1 VARTVKRL
9 ILDPSYRRPA
19 NGRTVVGGSPLR
31 LFTVTEAAVPVLTA
45 LETGSPLPLR
55 HERLTD
61 RFVDAGVAHPAPPA
75 DAVAANL
82 VTVVVPC
89 LGELPQRLST
99 ALRTVVVDD
108 GSPLPL
114 VAPAG
119 VELVRLPAN
128 RGPGAARN
136 LGLTRVTTPFV
147 AFVDAD
153 VEIDDDELLRLATL
167 LSDDE
172 RVALAAPR
180 VGSSDGTGVLARFER
195 AHSPLDMGSVPARI
209 APTTRV
215 SYVPAAVLVCRVD
228 ALRSIG
234 GFDPSLRY
242 GEDVDLTWRLVG
254 AGWRCRYEP
263 AVRAR
268 HRTRPSLRA
277 WVAQRYRYGT
287 SAGPLEQ
294 RHPGALAPVR
304 TSPWSVATWLPVLVG
319 QPLLGVMVGIGTSV
333 ALVRKLPSLPPAESL
348 RLAATG
354 NLYAGRLLARTL
366 TRAWWPA
373 AVAAALVSR
382 RARRVLLVAA
392 VLPSLVDR
400 NERTGDLDPLR
411 TAGLRLLDDAAYG
424 AGVWRGV
431 VRTRAWGALLPAFEA
446 WPPRTGDSAAGGF
459 RPVGAAARRVVAGCR
474 RTLRTRPRG

>member
-1 VARTVKRL
+1 MSRL
-9 ILDPSYRRPA
+9 ILDPSYRRPG
-19 NGRTVVGGSPLR
+19 NGRTVIAGSPLR

-45 LETGSPLPLR
+45 LETGAPLPAR

-61 RFVDAGVAHPAPPA
+61 RFVDAGVVHPAPPTG
-75 DAVAANL
+75 AVAANL

-89 LGELPQRLST
+89 LGELPQRMST
-99 ALRTVVVDD
+99 SLRTIVVDD
-108 GSPLPL
+108 GSAQPL
-114 VAPAG
+114 VPPDG

-136 LGLTRVTTPFV
+136 AGLARVTTPFV

-167 LSDDE
+167 LNDDD

-180 VGSSDGTGVLARFER
+180 VGSSDGDGVLARFER
-195 AHSPLDMGSVPARI
+195 THSPLDMGPVPARI

-215 SYVPAAVLVCRVD
+215 SYVPAAVLVCRVE

-234 GFDPSLRY
+234 GFDPTLRF
-242 GEDVDLTWRLVG
+242 GEDVDLVWRLVG

-268 HRTRPSLRA
+268 HRTRSSLRA
-277 WVAQRYRYGT
+277 WVAQRYHYGT
-287 SAGPLEQ
+287 SAGPLEH

-304 TSPWSVATWLPVLVG
+304 TSPWSAATWLPVLVG
-319 QPLLGVMVGIGTSV
+319 QPLLGALVGIGTSV

-348 RLAATG
+348 RLAGTG

-366 TRAWWPA
+366 TRAWWPV
-373 AVAAALVSR
+373 AVGAALVSR

-392 VLPSLVDR
+392 LLPSLVDR
-400 NERTGDLDPLR
+400 SERTGELDPVR
-411 TAGLRLLDDAAYG
+411 TAGLRLLDDVAYG
-424 AGVWRGV
+424 AGVWHGV
-431 VRTRAWGALLPAFEA
+431 LRTRAWGAVLPAFES
-446 WPPRTGDSAAGGF
+446 WPPRTGDGAGL
-459 RPVGAAARRVVAGCR
+459 RPAAAAVRRVAAGCR
-474 RTLRTRPRG
+474 RTIRTRLRG